1 LFNKLKRKFVIINM
15 SLLTLVFAAIFSV
28 IYIVTAVAADR
39 QTEMALTKIMYSPT
53 LSYSSD
59 PRAATSIVAELNQ
72 TGAVVKTSSL
82 VNIGND
88 VVREAIEQAL
98 QSEASSDKI
107 KIGDT
112 YYAFLKQNS
121 AQGTKIV
128 FVDRTAQRQ
137 TLMDLLL
144 NFLLVGGGSLIILLL
159 VSIYFAN
166 KSIDPIKEVFEK
178 QKQFI
183 ADASHELK
191 TPLTVIK
198 TNLALITA
206 NSAETVKSQAKWLDY
221 ISSQSDR
228 MSSLAEDMLAL
239 SVLDNMEIKPLFSR
253 FNLSKTL
260 TSTILSFEA
269 IFFENNITI
278 HTQIQPDVFI
288 NGDQEEIKKVINILI
303 DNAVKNT
310 PENGEITA
318 SLAVEKNKIK
328 ITVKNSG
335 RGIPA
340 EHLEKIFERFYRA
353 DTSRARES
361 GGYGLGLAIAKSIVK
376 KHQGNI
382 YARSNPGVDTAFIV
396 ELKA

>member
-1 LFNKLKRKFVIINM
+1 LFDKLKRKFVIINM

-39 QTEMALTKIMYSPT
+39 QTEMALTQLMFSPS
-53 LSYSSD
+53 LSYAGD
-59 PRAATSIVAELNQ
+59 PRTATSIVAELNEK
-72 TGAVVKTSSL
+72 GAVVKTSSF
-82 VNIGND
+82 VNISND
-88 VVREAIEQAL
+88 VVGEAIKQAL
-98 QSEASSDKI
+98 QAEASSDNIKI
-107 KIGDT
+107 KDT
-112 YYAFLKQNS
+112 YYAFLKQSS

-166 KSIDPIKEVFEK
+166 RSIDPIKEMFEK

-183 ADASHELK
+183 ADASHELR

-206 NSAETVKSQAKWLDY
+206 NSTETVKSQAKWLDY

-228 MSSLAEDMLAL
+228 MSELAEDMLAL
-239 SVLDNMEIKPLFSR
+239 SVLDNMKIKPIFNR

-260 TSTILSFEA
+260 SSTILSFEA

-278 HTQIQPDVFI
+278 HTQIQADVFI
-288 NGDQEEIKKVINILI
+288 NGDEEGIKKVINILI

-361 GGYGLGLAIAKSIVK
+361 GGYGLGLAIAKSIVE

-382 YARSNPGVDTAFIV
+382 YARSNPGADTTFIV